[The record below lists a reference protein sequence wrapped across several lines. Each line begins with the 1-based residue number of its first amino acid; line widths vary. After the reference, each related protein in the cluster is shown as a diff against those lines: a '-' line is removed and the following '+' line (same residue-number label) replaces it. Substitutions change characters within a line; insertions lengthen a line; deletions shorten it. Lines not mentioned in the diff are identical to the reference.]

1 MEVIRTRSQ
10 TMERTLKLTFADIR
24 KRLDETVKPGKTY
37 YGVPRGGEIICN
49 MLPAEMIA
57 PRPEDADF
65 ILDDLVDSGSTKT
78 KWKAKYQKPFVALW
92 DKQTDK
98 TIADKWL
105 QFPWEETSDRDV
117 QDHMA
122 RVIQSFDDINREGLQ
137 ETPKRYIKFLTEF
150 LSPPEWNCTT
160 FDAEGYDNMIVQTN
174 IPFYSL
180 CEHHL
185 APFFGH
191 GHIAYIPNKR
201 IVGLS
206 KLART
211 LETYS
216 RRFQNQERITNQ
228 VADFL
233 MNELDPLGV
242 AVVLEAEHLCMA
254 MRGVKKPNTKTRT
267 SKLTGIFE
275 KQAETRSEFL
285 ALTT

>member
-1 MEVIRTRSQ
+1 METLGTRPQ
-10 TMERTLKLTFADIR
+10 TLERTLKLSYTDIR
-24 KRLDETVKPGKTY
+24 KRLDVIVEQGKTY
-37 YGVPRGGEIICN
+37 YGVPRGGEIIAN
-49 MLPAEMIA
+49 MLPPEMLA
-57 PRPEDADF
+57 ATPNEADV
-65 ILDDLVDSGSTKT
+65 ILDDLIDSGSTRDT
-78 KWKAKYQKPFVALW
+78 WVEKYGKPFVGLW

-98 TIADKWL
+98 SIADKWL

-137 ETPKRYIKFLTEF
+137 DTPRRYIKFLSEF
-150 LSPPEWNCTT
+150 LSPPKWNCTT

-211 LETYS
+211 LETFS

-228 VADFL
+228 VCDFL
-233 MNELDPLGV
+233 MEELDPLGV

-267 SKLTGIFE
+267 SKLTGVFE
-275 KQAETRSEFL
+275 KQAETRAEFL
-285 ALTT
+285 ALTS

>member
-1 MEVIRTRSQ
+1 MKPTFFDLRMRLLEVT
-10 TMERTLKLTFADIR
+10 ED
-24 KRLDETVKPGKTY
+24 GKTY
-37 YGVPRGGEIICN
+37 YGVPRGGEIIAQ

-57 PRPEDADF
+57 STPESADF
-65 ILDDLVDSGSTKT
+65 ILDDLIDSGSTKRQYVE
-78 KWKAKYQKPFVALW
+78 KYGKPFVALY
-92 DKQTDK
+92 DKQTDD
-98 TIADKWL
+98 ALRGKWI
-105 QFPWEETSDRDV
+105 QFPWEETADRDV

-137 ETPKRYIKFLTEF
+137 ETPERYIKFLSEF

-211 LETYS
+211 LETFS

-228 VADFL
+228 VCDFL

-275 KQAETRSEFL
+275 KQAETRAEFL

>member
-1 MEVIRTRSQ
+1 MEHPLNVTWD
-10 TMERTLKLTFADIR
+10 DIR
-24 KRLDETVKPGKTY
+24 SKLADVTEPGKTY
-37 YGVPRGGEIICN
+37 WGVPRGGEICVN
-49 MLPAEMIA
+49 LLPTNMIA
-57 PRPEDADF
+57 KTPHDCDV
-65 ILDDLVDSGSTKT
+65 ILDALVDSGHTRDLMVGQ
-78 KWKAKYQKPFVALW
+78 YGKPFVALW
-92 DKQTDK
+92 DKQLDPDCK
-98 TIADKWL
+98 GRWI
-105 QFPWEETSDRDV
+105 QFPWEHEAQRDV
-117 QDHMA
+117 QQHMA

-137 ETPKRYIKFLTEF
+137 DTPRRYIKFLTEF

-211 LETYS
+211 LETFS

-228 VADFL
+228 VCDFL
-233 MNELDPLGV
+233 MEELDPLGV

-267 SKLTGIFE
+267 SKLTGVFE
-275 KQAETRSEFL
+275 KQAETRAEFL
-285 ALTT
+285 ALTS

>member
-1 MEVIRTRSQ
+1 METLGTRPQ
-10 TMERTLKLTFADIR
+10 TLERTLKLSYTDIR
-24 KRLDETVKPGKTY
+24 KRLDVIVEQGKTY
-37 YGVPRGGEIICN
+37 YGVPRGGEIIAN
-49 MLPAEMIA
+49 MLPPEMLA
-57 PRPEDADF
+57 ATPNEADV
-65 ILDDLVDSGSTKT
+65 ILDDLIDSGSTRDT
-78 KWKAKYQKPFVALW
+78 WVEKYGKPFVGLW

-98 TIADKWL
+98 SIADKWL

-137 ETPKRYIKFLTEF
+137 DTPRRYIKFLSEF
-150 LSPPEWNCTT
+150 LSPPKWNCTT

-211 LETYS
+211 LETFS

-228 VADFL
+228 VCDFL
-233 MNELDPLGV
+233 MEELDPLGV

-254 MRGVKKPNTKTRT
+254 MRGVKNPNTKTRT
-267 SKLTGIFE
+267 SKLTGVFE
-275 KQAETRSEFL
+275 KQAETRAEFL
-285 ALTT
+285 ALTS

>member
-1 MEVIRTRSQ
+1 MEHPLNVTW
-10 TMERTLKLTFADIR
+10 ADIR
-24 KRLDETVKPGKTY
+24 SKLAEHTEPGKTY
-37 YGVPRGGEIICN
+37 WGVPRGGEICVN
-49 MLPAEMIA
+49 LLPTNMIA
-57 PRPEDADF
+57 ATPHEADV
-65 ILDDLVDSGSTKT
+65 ILDDLVDSGHTRDMMT
-78 KWKAKYQKPFVALW
+78 ELYGKPFVGLW
-92 DKQTDK
+92 DKQTDDTVK
-98 TIADKWL
+98 GRWIS
-105 QFPWEETSDRDV
+105 FPWEHNAERDV
-117 QDHMA
+117 EQHMA

-211 LETYS
+211 LETFS

-275 KQAETRSEFL
+275 KQAETRAEFL